1 MVSKIKSDEI
11 EASSGT
17 TGASVD
23 FNSALRPMSKTTT
36 EMNNLSGMGA
46 GDTIYNSTDGTLY
59 VYNGNS
65 WNAMSSTTFTV
76 TVSVAPGPMLG

>member
-36 EMNNLSGMGA
+36 EMNALSGMGA
-46 GDTIYNSTDGTLY
+46 GDTIYNETEGTLY
-59 VYNGNS
+59 IYNGSAWVGVGGLN
-65 WNAMSSTTFTV
+65 NLTITN
-76 TVSVAPGPMLG
+76 L